1 MIALT
6 TNNWRKKMM
15 SKKIV
20 FIGDSITEWG
30 REPGVNDLGTGYVKY
45 IHDYLLVS
53 DPLNFPEIINRG
65 IGGDRITNLA
75 ERWEQDVVDLQPDIL
90 SISVGINDV
99 WRQLDDPEIE
109 QVTPERFEVIYR
121 ELLLKTQKE
130 TDAVIIMMEPTVI
143 EEKINSE
150 GNEKLKAYVQIVAE
164 LASEFNL
171 VVVPTHQSFLTY
183 LEAKTNYELT
193 IDGVHMNDAGN
204 LLMAKTWL
212 ETYKKLNV

>member
-1 MIALT
+1 MTALT
-6 TNNWRKKMM
+6 NDNWRKKIMD
-15 SKKIV
+15 KKIV

-30 REPGVNDLGTGYVKY
+30 REVGVDDIGTGYVRY
-45 IHDYLLVS
+45 IYDYLLVS
-53 DPLNFPEIINRG
+53 DPQDFPEIINRG
-65 IGGDRITNLA
+65 IGGDRIIDLA
-75 ERWEQDVVDLQPDIL
+75 NRWQQDVIDLQPDIL

-109 QVTPERFEVIYR
+109 QVTPERFEAIYR

-130 TDAVIIMMEPTVI
+130 TKAKIIMMEPTVI

-150 GNEKLKAYVQIVAE
+150 GNEKLKAYVQIVAK

-171 VVVPTHQSFLTY
+171 IVVPTHQAFLTY
-183 LEAKTNYELT
+183 LQAETNHELT
-193 IDGVHMNDAGN
+193 IDGVHMNDVGN

-212 ETYKKLNV
+212 ETYKKLNL

>member
-1 MIALT
+1 
-6 TNNWRKKMM
+6 M